1 MRHFIWV
8 FTVCQST
15 RLGVSSLQRVNRVYC
30 FYFQI
35 DSGVDVNL
43 LMFIPTA
50 VIGIIGGLLGAL
62 FTILN
67 LKMTRL
73 RKKLLSSIGRE
84 WIQKLIRLFEPA
96 LIMVKLLF
104 C

>member
-1 MRHFIWV
+1 MQKVNHIY
-8 FTVCQST
+8 
-15 RLGVSSLQRVNRVYC
+15 SSN
-30 FYFQI
+30 FQI

-73 RKKLLSSIGRE
+73 RKKLLSSIERE

-104 C
+104 Y

>member
-1 MRHFIWV
+1 
-8 FTVCQST
+8 
-15 RLGVSSLQRVNRVYC
+15 
-30 FYFQI
+30 
-35 DSGVDVNL
+35 
-43 LMFIPTA
+43 MFIPTA

-73 RKKLLSSIGRE
+73 RKKLLSSIQRE

-104 C
+104 Y